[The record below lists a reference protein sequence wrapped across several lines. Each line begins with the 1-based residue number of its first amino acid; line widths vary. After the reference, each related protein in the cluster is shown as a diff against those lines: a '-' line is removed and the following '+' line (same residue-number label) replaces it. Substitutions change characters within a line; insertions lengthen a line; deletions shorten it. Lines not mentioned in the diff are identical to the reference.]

1 MQKYMSMF
9 GVSFVGSFISFLI
22 GGADLLIII
31 LLCFV
36 MTDYVTGLIASAIE
50 GKLSSQ
56 VGFRG
61 IVRKILVFVL
71 VAASHLLDIAIGWD
85 NHFIR
90 DAVVFSYIINE
101 FISIVENIGR
111 AGVPLPSFLKKAI
124 QLFKDETG

>member
-9 GVSFVGSFISFLI
+9 GASFVGSFISFLI

-71 VAASHLLDIAIGWD
+71 VAVSHLLDIAIGWD

-90 DAVVFSYIINE
+90 DAVIFSYIINE

>member
-9 GVSFVGSFISFLI
+9 GASFVGSFISFLI

-56 VGFRG
+56 VGFCD

-71 VAASHLLDIAIGWD
+71 VAVSHLLDIAIGWD

>member
-1 MQKYMSMF
+1 MQKYMSML
-9 GVSFVGSFISFLI
+9 GVSFVGSFVSFLI
-22 GGADLLIII
+22 GGVDLLVII

-36 MTDYVTGLIASAIE
+36 IADYVTGLIASAIE

-71 VAASHLLDIAIGWD
+71 VAASHLLDIAIGWG

-90 DAVVFSYIINE
+90 DAIIFFYIINE
-101 FISIVENIGR
+101 FISIVENVGR
-111 AGVPLPSFLKKAI
+111 AGVPLPSFLRKAI
-124 QLFKDETG
+124 ELLKDETD

>member
-9 GVSFVGSFISFLI
+9 GASFVGLFISFLI

-71 VAASHLLDIAIGWD
+71 VAVSHLLDIAIGWD

-90 DAVVFSYIINE
+90 DAVIFSYIINE

-111 AGVPLPSFLKKAI
+111 AGVPLPSF
-124 QLFKDETG
+124 

>member
-9 GVSFVGSFISFLI
+9 GASFVGSFISFLI

-71 VAASHLLDIAIGWD
+71 VAVSHLLDIAIGWD

>member
-1 MQKYMSMF
+1 MQKYMSML
-9 GVSFVGSFISFLI
+9 GVSFVGSFVSFLI
-22 GGADLLIII
+22 GGVDLLVII

-36 MTDYVTGLIASAIE
+36 IADYVTGLIASAIE

-71 VAASHLLDIAIGWD
+71 VAASHLLDISIGWG

-90 DAVVFSYIINE
+90 DAIIFFYIINE
-101 FISIVENIGR
+101 FISIVENVGR
-111 AGVPLPSFLKKAI
+111 AGVPLPSFLRKAI
-124 QLFKDETG
+124 ELLKDETD

>member
-1 MQKYMSMF
+1 MQKYMSML
-9 GVSFVGSFISFLI
+9 GVSFVGSFVSFLI
-22 GGADLLIII
+22 GGVDLLVII

-36 MTDYVTGLIASAIE
+36 IADYVTGLIASAIE

-71 VAASHLLDIAIGWD
+71 VAASHLLDIAIGWS

-90 DAVVFSYIINE
+90 DAIIFFYIINE
-101 FISIVENIGR
+101 FISIVENVGR
-111 AGVPLPSFLKKAI
+111 AGVPLPSFLRKAI
-124 QLFKDETG
+124 ELLKDETD